1 MRINIS
7 EAYREEFEVLISKY
21 LKLCSRL
28 TDLVVETVPIDEL
41 FAYCRR
47 NHPDILPELTD
58 TVPSSD
64 IIRRISNKCNITN
77 ITPLKE
83 VLEHYGITSKGIRM
97 IQGHQS
103 LFEERMVKD
112 YQRSLDGYLSKL
124 RARYLFGSFKDIVN
138 AEEIIFILDWTPD
151 HPSFLHMKCL
161 LCEAFGLLNKR
172 IIVVKDT
179 GK

>member
-83 VLEHYGITSKGIRM
+83 VLKHYGITGRIRM
-97 IQGHQS
+97 IQGYQS
-103 LFEERMVKD
+103 FFEERMIED
-112 YQRSLDGYLSKL
+112 YQRSLDGYLFKL
-124 RARYLFGSFKDIVN
+124 RVRYLLGSFKDIVN

-151 HPSFLHMKCL
+151 DTSFPHIRRL
-161 LCEAFGLLNKR
+161 LYETFGL
-172 IIVVKDT
+172 
-179 GK
+179 